1 MSKQMYKWEENGQEL
16 KDYIVSVFR
25 ASLNNENLKNFKIE
39 KNHIE
44 IGQGGFEY
52 KFDVFYEVKLAKI
65 YLKAA
70 IECKYYNKRIT
81 KEMVKH
87 FKEDLNECNNITG
100 FILATKSYNV
110 EAKKYAD
117 FHGIQL
123 ITDDQLPNVPG
134 MLLLQTACSVPDE
147 NVHGDP
153 FWTIMKVTK
162 YGKNTGSYYSLNGN
176 EFNMLEIV
184 VHKRYRSILL
194 FISKKSAERVLEAD
208 GAKDCSVFGVSR
220 QQLRWICLL
229 SQFFKCELLIS
240 SVLSL
245 DSYGNSLVFKHSY
258 DELLAEYDLE

>member
-1 MSKQMYKWEENGQEL
+1 MSKKMYKWEENGQEL
-16 KDYIVSVFR
+16 EDYIVSVFK
-25 ASLNNENLKNFKIE
+25 ASLNNENLKDFIIE
-39 KNHIE
+39 KNHLE

-52 KFDVFYEVKLAKI
+52 KFDVFYEVKLAKVP
-65 YLKAA
+65 LKAA

-134 MLLLQTACSVPDE
+134 MLLLHTECSVPDE

-162 YGKNTGSYYSLNGN
+162 DGKNTGSYYSLNGN

-184 VHKRYRSILL
+184 IHERYRSILL

-208 GAKDCSVFGVSR
+208 GAKDCAIFGVSR
-220 QQLRWICLL
+220 QHLRAICLM

-245 DSYGNSLVFKHSY
+245 DSYGNSILFKHSY
-258 DELLAEYDLE
+258 DEILAEYDLE